1 MVSKAEKNAKIIH
14 NEVVV
19 FYTPGFTPFWEHQP
33 VSYHQEAM
41 QSPIVQHILAALE
54 EDDYDL

>member
-1 MVSKAEKNAKIIH
+1 MVSKAEKIAKIIH

-19 FYTPGFTPFWEHQP
+19 HQTPGFTPFWDHQP

-41 QSPIVQHILAALE
+41 RAPIVLQILAAIE